1 MASLHEQG
9 GHSRDSANRC
19 SVASDMT
26 GQAMPVERPEN
37 AGYIPV
43 RGRIEVHNPVA
54 QITEMLSGH
63 AVADPYS
70 HFACLREAAPL
81 YRDERLGAWLVLR
94 YDDVRAAFRDSR
106 LSADRVSP
114 YFERRRA
121 HGAVERERATFDV
134 LTRWIVFTDPP
145 RHTRLRKLVD
155 YAFRPRAVERMRGWI
170 ASLVDDL
177 VDELGTEREFDFI
190 ERFASPLP
198 VRVICDLF
206 GVPHERRSELTRWSE
221 DILTLVFG
229 GMHSVDRHERAERSL
244 RGFSEFLRGVIAERR
259 VRPGEDLISDLVAA
273 EERGDVL
280 EEEEIVAT
288 CVLLL
293 FAGHETTRNL
303 LASGLKAILEH
314 GSARAALASD
324 PSRMPDAVEEI
335 LRFDGPTK
343 AMWRQVVEPVK
354 YGGQRIEPGERVLLV
369 QASANRDPRRFED
382 AETFDIAR
390 TSNRHV
396 GFGYSIH
403 YCLGAAIARLEGAL
417 GLGAFLERFP
427 HASLAADTFEWDPLI
442 LSRSLKRLPVRLG

>member
-1 MASLHEQG
+1 MARVTDLLA
-9 GHSRDSANRC
+9 D
-19 SVASDMT
+19 
-26 GQAMPVERPEN
+26 
-37 AGYIPV
+37 
-43 RGRIEVHNPVA
+43 
-54 QITEMLSGH
+54 H

-70 HFACLREAAPL
+70 HFARLREAAPL
-81 YRDERLGAWLVLR
+81 HRDERLGAWLVLR
-94 YDDVRAAFRDSR
+94 YDDVREAFRDQR

-114 YFERRRA
+114 YFEHRRA
-121 HGAVERERATFDV
+121 RGDAIHERTTFEV

-145 RHTRLRKLVD
+145 RHTRLRKLVE

-170 ASLVDDL
+170 ASLVEEL
-177 VDELGTEREFDFI
+177 VEELGTERELDFI

-221 DILTLVFG
+221 DILSLVFG
-229 GMHSVDRHERAERSL
+229 AMHSADRHERAECSL
-244 RGFSEFLRGVIAERR
+244 REFSGFLREVIAERR
-259 VRPGEDLISDLVAA
+259 SRPGDDLVSDLVAA

-303 LASGLKAILEH
+303 LANGLKAILEH
-314 GSARAALASD
+314 DPARQALVAD
-324 PSRMPDAVEEI
+324 PSGMPDAVEEI
-335 LRFDGPTK
+335 LRFDGPIK
-343 AMWRQVVEPVK
+343 AMWRQVVEPVE
-354 YGGQRIEPGERVLLV
+354 YGGQRIEPGERLLLV

-382 AETFDIAR
+382 PETFDVAR
-390 TSNRHV
+390 SSNRHV

-403 YCLGAAIARLEGAL
+403 YCLGAAIARLEGTL

-427 HASLAADTFEWDPLI
+427 HVSLAADTFEWDPVI
-442 LSRSLKRLPVRLG
+442 LSRSLRRLPIRIDR

>member
-1 MASLHEQG
+1 MG
-9 GHSRDSANRC
+9 
-19 SVASDMT
+19 
-26 GQAMPVERPEN
+26 
-37 AGYIPV
+37 
-43 RGRIEVHNPVA
+43 
-54 QITEMLSGH
+54 QITELLSDH

-114 YFERRRA
+114 YFQRRRA
-121 HGAVERERATFDV
+121 HGAVECERATFDV

-170 ASLVDDL
+170 ASLVDEL
-177 VDELGTEREFDFI
+177 VEELGDEREFDFM
-190 ERFASPLP
+190 ERFANPLP
-198 VRVICDLF
+198 VRVIGDLF
-206 GVPHERRSELTRWSE
+206 GVPHENRSDLTRWSE

-229 GMHSVDRHERAERSL
+229 AMHSADRHERAERSL
-244 RGFSEFLRGVIAERR
+244 REFSGFLRGVIAERR
-259 VRPGEDLISDLVAA
+259 IRPGEDLVSDLVAA

-303 LASGLKAILEH
+303 LANGLKAILEH
-314 GSARAALASD
+314 DAAGTALASD
-324 PSRMPDAVEEI
+324 PSGMPGAVEEV

-343 AMWRQVVEPVK
+343 AMWRQVVEPVE

-369 QASANRDPRRFED
+369 QASANRDPRRFE
-382 AETFDIAR
+382 APETFDVAR
-390 TSNRHV
+390 GANRHV

-403 YCLGAAIARLEGAL
+403 YCLGAAIARLEGSI
-417 GLGAFLERFP
+417 GLGAFLKRFP
-427 HASLAADTFEWDPLI
+427 RASLATDNFEWHPLI
-442 LSRSLKRLPVRLG
+442 LSRSLKQLPIRVG

>member
-1 MASLHEQG
+1 LG
-9 GHSRDSANRC
+9 
-19 SVASDMT
+19 
-26 GQAMPVERPEN
+26 
-37 AGYIPV
+37 
-43 RGRIEVHNPVA
+43 
-54 QITEMLSGH
+54 QITDLLSDH

-121 HGAVERERATFDV
+121 NGHPEREGATFEV

-170 ASLVDDL
+170 ASLVDEL
-177 VDELGTEREFDFI
+177 VEELGDEREFDFM
-190 ERFASPLP
+190 ERFANPLP
-198 VRVICDLF
+198 VRVIGDLF
-206 GVPHERRSELTRWSE
+206 GVPHENRSDLTRWSE

-229 GMHSVDRHERAERSL
+229 AMHSADRHERAERSL
-244 RGFSEFLRGVIAERR
+244 REFSGFLRGVIAERR
-259 VRPGEDLISDLVAA
+259 THPGEDLVSDLVAA

-303 LASGLKAILEH
+303 LANGLKAILEH
-314 GSARAALASD
+314 DAARTALASD
-324 PSRMPDAVEEI
+324 PPGMPGAVEEV

-343 AMWRQVVEPVK
+343 AMWRQVVEPVE

-369 QASANRDPRRFED
+369 QASANRDPRRFE
-382 AETFDIAR
+382 APETFDVAR
-390 TSNRHV
+390 GANRHV

-403 YCLGAAIARLEGAL
+403 YCLGAAIARLEGSL
-417 GLGAFLERFP
+417 GLGAFLKRFP
-427 HASLAADTFEWDPLI
+427 RASLATDNFEWHPLI
-442 LSRSLKRLPVRLG
+442 LSRSLKQLPIRVG

>member
-1 MASLHEQG
+1 M
-9 GHSRDSANRC
+9 
-19 SVASDMT
+19 
-26 GQAMPVERPEN
+26 GQV
-37 AGYIPV
+37 
-43 RGRIEVHNPVA
+43 
-54 QITEMLSGH
+54 TELLAEH

-70 HFACLREAAPL
+70 HFADLREAAPL
-81 YRDERLGAWLVLR
+81 HRDERLGAWLVLR

-114 YFERRRA
+114 YFERRRMQGVA
-121 HGAVERERATFDV
+121 ESERATCEV

-170 ASLVDDL
+170 ASLA
-177 VDELGTEREFDFI
+177 DELVQELGDEDEFDFM
-190 ERFASPLP
+190 ERFANPLP
-198 VRVICDLF
+198 VRVIGDLF
-206 GVPHERRSELTRWSE
+206 GVPHENRSDLTRWSE

-229 GMHSVDRHERAERSL
+229 AMHSADRHQRAERSL
-244 RGFSEFLRGVIAERR
+244 REFSEFLRGVIAERR

-303 LASGLKAILEH
+303 LANGLKAILEH
-314 GSARAALASD
+314 GGARETLLAD
-324 PSRMPDAVEEI
+324 PSAMPGAVEEI

-343 AMWRQVVEPVK
+343 AMWRQVVEPVE
-354 YGGQRIEPGERVLLV
+354 YGGQWMESGERVLLV
-369 QASANRDPRRFED
+369 QASANRDPRRFE
-382 AETFDIAR
+382 APETFDISRRA
-390 TSNRHV
+390 NRHV

-417 GLGAFLERFP
+417 GLGAFLDRFP
-427 HASLAADTFEWDPLI
+427 GVSLATDRFEWDSLI
-442 LSRSLKRLPVRLG
+442 LSRSLKRLPIRLESSSGRDLHGRAGFAKRIR

>member
-1 MASLHEQG
+1 MG
-9 GHSRDSANRC
+9 K
-19 SVASDMT
+19 V
-26 GQAMPVERPEN
+26 
-37 AGYIPV
+37 
-43 RGRIEVHNPVA
+43 
-54 QITEMLSGH
+54 TELLAEH

-70 HFACLREAAPL
+70 YLAGLREAAPL

-94 YDDVRAAFRDSR
+94 YDDVRAAFRDPR

-121 HGAVERERATFDV
+121 DGTAQREWATFEV

-170 ASLVDDL
+170 ASLVDEL
-177 VDELGTEREFDFI
+177 VGELGTEREFDFI

-206 GVPHERRSELTRWSE
+206 GVPHESRSELTRWSE

-229 GMHSVDRHERAERSL
+229 AMHSADRHERAERSL
-244 RGFSEFLRGVIAERR
+244 REFSGFLRDVIAERR
-259 VRPGEDLISDLVAA
+259 VRPGEDLVSDLVEA

-303 LASGLKAILEH
+303 LANGLKAVLEH
-314 GSARAALASD
+314 DAARAALVAD
-324 PSRMPDAVEEI
+324 PSRTPDAVEEI

-343 AMWRQVVEPVK
+343 AMWRQVAEPVE
-354 YGGQRIEPGERVLLV
+354 YGGQRIEPGERLLLV

-382 AETFDIAR
+382 PETFDIAR
-390 TSNRHV
+390 RSNRHV

-403 YCLGAAIARLEGAL
+403 YCLGAAIARLEGVL
-417 GLGAFLERFP
+417 GLGAFLKRFP
-427 HASLAADTFEWDPLI
+427 RASLATDSFEWDPLI
-442 LSRSLKRLPVRLG
+442 LSRSLKRLPIRLG

>member
-1 MASLHEQG
+1 M
-9 GHSRDSANRC
+9 
-19 SVASDMT
+19 
-26 GQAMPVERPEN
+26 GQV
-37 AGYIPV
+37 
-43 RGRIEVHNPVA
+43 
-54 QITEMLSGH
+54 TELLADH
-63 AVADPYS
+63 AVADPYA

-81 YRDERLGAWLVLR
+81 HRDERLGAWLVLR

-114 YFERRRA
+114 YFERCRM
-121 HGAVERERATFDV
+121 HGVAESERATFEV

-170 ASLVDDL
+170 ASLVDEL
-177 VDELGTEREFDFI
+177 VEELGEEGELDFM

-206 GVPHERRSELTRWSE
+206 GVPHESRSDLTRWSE

-229 GMHSVDRHERAERSL
+229 AMHSADRHQRAERSL
-244 RGFSEFLRGVIAERR
+244 REFSEFLRGVIAERR
-259 VRPGEDLISDLVAA
+259 TRPGEDLISDLVAA

-303 LASGLKAILEH
+303 LANGLKAILEH
-314 GSARAALASD
+314 GEAREALVSDASA
-324 PSRMPDAVEEI
+324 MPDAVEEI

-343 AMWRQVVEPVK
+343 AMWRQVVEPVA

-369 QASANRDPRRFED
+369 QASANRDPRRFD
-382 AETFDIAR
+382 DPETFDIAR
-390 TSNRHV
+390 DSNRHV

-403 YCLGAAIARLEGAL
+403 YCLGAAIARMEGTL

-427 HASLAADTFEWDPLI
+427 RASLATDTFEWAPLI
-442 LSRSLKRLPVRLG
+442 LSRSLKRLPIRLG

>member
-1 MASLHEQG
+1 MG
-9 GHSRDSANRC
+9 K
-19 SVASDMT
+19 V
-26 GQAMPVERPEN
+26 
-37 AGYIPV
+37 
-43 RGRIEVHNPVA
+43 
-54 QITEMLSGH
+54 TELLAEH

-70 HFACLREAAPL
+70 YLAGLREAAPL
-81 YRDERLGAWLVLR
+81 YRDERLGAWFVLR
-94 YDDVRAAFRDSR
+94 YDDVRAAFRDPR

-121 HGAVERERATFDV
+121 DGTAQREWATFEV

-145 RHTRLRKLVD
+145 RHTRLRKLVE

-170 ASLVDDL
+170 ASLVEEL
-177 VDELGTEREFDFI
+177 ADELGTEREFDYI
-190 ERFASPLP
+190 QRFASPLP

-206 GVPHERRSELTRWSE
+206 GVPHENRSDLTRWSK

-229 GMHSVDRHERAERSL
+229 AMHSADRHERAERSL
-244 RGFSEFLRGVIAERR
+244 REFSEFLRGVIAERR

-303 LASGLKAILEH
+303 LANGLKALLEH
-314 GSARAALASD
+314 GAASKALASD
-324 PSRMPDAVEEI
+324 PSGMPGAIEEI

-343 AMWRQVVEPVK
+343 AMWRQVVEPVE
-354 YGGQRIEPGERVLLV
+354 YGGQRIEPGERLLIV
-369 QASANRDPRRFED
+369 QASANRDPRRFE
-382 AETFDIAR
+382 APETFDVTR
-390 TSNRHV
+390 QSNRHV

-417 GLGAFLERFP
+417 GLGAFLDRFP
-427 HASLAADTFEWDPLI
+427 RASLATDRFEWDPLV
-442 LSRSLKRLPVRLG
+442 LSRSLKSLPVRLVGGQDRH

>member
-1 MASLHEQG
+1 MAQ
-9 GHSRDSANRC
+9 
-19 SVASDMT
+19 V
-26 GQAMPVERPEN
+26 
-37 AGYIPV
+37 
-43 RGRIEVHNPVA
+43 
-54 QITEMLSGH
+54 TELLAPH

-70 HFACLREAAPL
+70 YFASLREAAPL

-94 YDDVRAAFRDSR
+94 YDDVRAAFRNPR

-121 HGAVERERATFDV
+121 DDAAQREWATFEV

-170 ASLVDDL
+170 ASLVEELVEDL
-177 VDELGTEREFDFI
+177 GAEREIDFI

-206 GVPHERRSELTRWSE
+206 GVPHENRSDLTRWSE
-221 DILTLVFG
+221 DILALVFG
-229 GMHSVDRHERAERSL
+229 AMHSADRHERAERSL
-244 RGFSEFLRGVIAERR
+244 RELSELLRAVIAARR
-259 VRPGEDLISDLVAA
+259 KRPGEDLISDLVAA

-303 LASGLKAILEH
+303 LANGLKAILEH
-314 GSARAALASD
+314 GSARAALVSD
-324 PSRMPDAVEEI
+324 PSRMTDAIEEI

-343 AMWRQVVEPVK
+343 AMWRQVVEPVE
-354 YGGQRIEPGERVLLV
+354 YGGQRIEPGERLLLV
-369 QASANRDPRRFED
+369 QASANRDPRRFE
-382 AETFDIAR
+382 EPECFDVAR
-390 TSNRHV
+390 RSNRHI

-417 GLGAFLERFP
+417 GLGAFLDRFP
-427 HASLAADTFEWDPLI
+427 RASLATDTFEWDPLI

>member
-1 MASLHEQG
+1 MARVTELL
-9 GHSRDSANRC
+9 
-19 SVASDMT
+19 SD
-26 GQAMPVERPEN
+26 R
-37 AGYIPV
+37 
-43 RGRIEVHNPVA
+43 
-54 QITEMLSGH
+54 

-70 HFACLREAAPL
+70 HFASLREAAPM

-121 HGAVERERATFDV
+121 HGDTERERTTFEV

-145 RHTRLRKLVD
+145 RHTRLRKLVE

-170 ASLVDDL
+170 ASLA
-177 VDELGTEREFDFI
+177 DELVEELGDEPEFDFM
-190 ERFASPLP
+190 ERFANPLP
-198 VRVICDLF
+198 VRVIGDLF
-206 GVPHERRSELTRWSE
+206 GVPHDSRRDLTRWSE

-229 GMHSVDRHERAERSL
+229 AMHSADRHERAERSL
-244 RGFSEFLRGVIAERR
+244 REFSEFLRDVIADRR
-259 VRPGEDLISDLVAA
+259 IRPGEDLISDLVAA
-273 EERGDVL
+273 EERGYVL

-303 LASGLKAILEH
+303 LANGLKAILEH
-314 GSARAALASD
+314 PDARAALLSA
-324 PSRMPDAVEEI
+324 PSGMPAAVEEV

-343 AMWRQVVEPVK
+343 AMWRQVAGPVE

-382 AETFDIAR
+382 PETFDIAR
-390 TSNRHV
+390 RSNRHV

-427 HASLAADTFEWDPLI
+427 RASLAADTFEWVPLV

>member
-1 MASLHEQG
+1 MAQ
-9 GHSRDSANRC
+9 
-19 SVASDMT
+19 V
-26 GQAMPVERPEN
+26 
-37 AGYIPV
+37 
-43 RGRIEVHNPVA
+43 
-54 QITEMLSGH
+54 TELLADH

-70 HFACLREAAPL
+70 YLAGLREVAPL

-114 YFERRRA
+114 YFERRRMQD
-121 HGAVERERATFDV
+121 VTQRERATFEV

-145 RHTRLRKLVD
+145 RHTRLRKLVE

-170 ASLVDDL
+170 DALVEEL
-177 VDELGTEREFDFI
+177 VEELGTGREIDFI

-206 GVPHERRSELTRWSE
+206 GVPPENRSDLTRWSE

-229 GMHSVDRHERAERSL
+229 AMHSADRHERAERSL
-244 RGFSEFLRGVIAERR
+244 REFSEFLRGVIAERR
-259 VRPGEDLISDLVAA
+259 MRPGGDLISDLVAA

-280 EEEEIVAT
+280 DEEEIVAT

-303 LASGLKAILEH
+303 LANGLKAILEH
-314 GSARAALASD
+314 GAAAALAAD
-324 PSRMPDAVEEI
+324 PSRMPDAIEEI

-343 AMWRQVVEPVK
+343 AMWRQVAEPVE
-354 YGGQRIEPGERVLLV
+354 YGGRRIGPGERLLLV
-369 QASANRDPRRFED
+369 QASANRDSRRFE
-382 AETFDIAR
+382 APEKFDVAR
-390 TSNRHV
+390 RSNRHV

-427 HASLAADTFEWDPLI
+427 RASLATDVFEWDPLI
-442 LSRSLKRLPVRLG
+442 LSRSLKRLPVRLA

>member
-1 MASLHEQG
+1 MG
-9 GHSRDSANRC
+9 
-19 SVASDMT
+19 
-26 GQAMPVERPEN
+26 
-37 AGYIPV
+37 
-43 RGRIEVHNPVA
+43 
-54 QITEMLSGH
+54 QITELLSDH

-121 HGAVERERATFDV
+121 NGHPEREGATFEV

-170 ASLVDDL
+170 ASLVDEL
-177 VDELGTEREFDFI
+177 VEELGDEREFDFM
-190 ERFASPLP
+190 ERFANPLP
-198 VRVICDLF
+198 VRVIGDLF
-206 GVPHERRSELTRWSE
+206 GVPHENRSDLTRWSE

-229 GMHSVDRHERAERSL
+229 AMHSADRHERAERSL
-244 RGFSEFLRGVIAERR
+244 REFSGFLRGVIAERR
-259 VRPGEDLISDLVAA
+259 THPGEDLVSDLVAA

-303 LASGLKAILEH
+303 LANGLKAILEH
-314 GSARAALASD
+314 DAARTALASD
-324 PSRMPDAVEEI
+324 PSGMPGAVEEV

-343 AMWRQVVEPVK
+343 AMWRQVVEPVE

-369 QASANRDPRRFED
+369 QASANRDPRRFE
-382 AETFDIAR
+382 APETFDVAR
-390 TSNRHV
+390 GANRHV

-403 YCLGAAIARLEGAL
+403 YCLGAAIARLEGSL
-417 GLGAFLERFP
+417 GLGAFLKRFP
-427 HASLAADTFEWDPLI
+427 RASLATDNFEWHPLI
-442 LSRSLKRLPVRLG
+442 LSRSLKQLPIRVG

>member
-1 MASLHEQG
+1 MAQ
-9 GHSRDSANRC
+9 
-19 SVASDMT
+19 V
-26 GQAMPVERPEN
+26 
-37 AGYIPV
+37 
-43 RGRIEVHNPVA
+43 
-54 QITEMLSGH
+54 TELLADH

-70 HFACLREAAPL
+70 HLAGLREAAPL
-81 YRDERLGAWLVLR
+81 YRDERLGAWLLLR

-121 HGAVERERATFDV
+121 HGAMQRERATFEV

-145 RHTRLRKLVD
+145 RHTRLRKLVE

-170 ASLVDDL
+170 ASLVEEL
-177 VDELGTEREFDFI
+177 VEELGTDHEFDFI

-198 VRVICDLF
+198 VRVIGDLF
-206 GVPHERRSELTRWSE
+206 GVPPENRSDLTRWSE

-229 GMHSVDRHERAERSL
+229 AMHSADRHERAERSL
-244 RGFSEFLRGVIAERR
+244 REFSEFLHGVIAERR
-259 VRPGEDLISDLVAA
+259 VCPGEDLISDLVAA

-280 EEEEIVAT
+280 DEEEIVAT

-303 LASGLKAILEH
+303 LANGLKVILEH
-314 GSARAALASD
+314 GSAAALASD

-343 AMWRQVVEPVK
+343 AMWRQVAEPVE
-354 YGGQRIEPGERVLLV
+354 YGGQRIGPGERLLLV
-369 QASANRDPRRFED
+369 QASANRDPRRFE
-382 AETFDIAR
+382 APERFDVAR
-390 TSNRHV
+390 RSNRHV
-396 GFGYSIH
+396 GFGYSMH

-427 HASLAADTFEWDPLI
+427 RASLATDTFEWDPLI

>member
-1 MASLHEQG
+1 MAQ
-9 GHSRDSANRC
+9 
-19 SVASDMT
+19 V
-26 GQAMPVERPEN
+26 
-37 AGYIPV
+37 
-43 RGRIEVHNPVA
+43 
-54 QITEMLSGH
+54 TELLADH

-70 HFACLREAAPL
+70 YFAGLREAAPIF
-81 YRDERLGAWLVLR
+81 RDERLGAWLVLR
-94 YDDVRAAFRDSR
+94 YDDVRAAFRDPR

-121 HGAVERERATFDV
+121 HGDAERERATFEV

-155 YAFRPRAVERMRGWI
+155 YAFRPRAVERMRGWV
-170 ASLVDDL
+170 ASLVDEL

-190 ERFASPLP
+190 ERYASPLP

-229 GMHSVDRHERAERSL
+229 AMHSADRHERAERSL
-244 RGFSEFLRGVIAERR
+244 REFSEFLREVIAERR
-259 VRPGEDLISDLVAA
+259 IRPGEDLITDLVAA

-303 LASGLKAILEH
+303 LANGLKAILEH
-314 GSARAALASD
+314 GTARAALASD
-324 PSRMPDAVEEI
+324 PSGMPDAVEEI

-343 AMWRQVVEPVK
+343 AMWRQVVEPAE
-354 YGGQRIEPGERVLLV
+354 YGGQRIEPGERLLLV
-369 QASANRDPRRFED
+369 QASANRDPRRFD
-382 AETFDIAR
+382 APERFNVAR
-390 TSNRHV
+390 RSNRHV

-417 GLGAFLERFP
+417 GLGEFLARFP
-427 HASLAADTFEWDPLI
+427 RASLATDTFEWDPLV
-442 LSRSLKRLPVRLG
+442 LSRSLKTLPVRLG

>member
-1 MASLHEQG
+1 MG
-9 GHSRDSANRC
+9 
-19 SVASDMT
+19 
-26 GQAMPVERPEN
+26 
-37 AGYIPV
+37 
-43 RGRIEVHNPVA
+43 
-54 QITEMLSGH
+54 QITELLSDH

-114 YFERRRA
+114 YFQRRRA
-121 HGAVERERATFDV
+121 HGAVEGERATFDV

-170 ASLVDDL
+170 ASLVDEL
-177 VDELGTEREFDFI
+177 VEELGDEREFDFM
-190 ERFASPLP
+190 ERFANPLP
-198 VRVICDLF
+198 VRVIGDLF
-206 GVPHERRSELTRWSE
+206 GVPHENRSDLTRWSE

-229 GMHSVDRHERAERSL
+229 AMHSADRHERAERSL
-244 RGFSEFLRGVIAERR
+244 REFSGFLRGVIAERR
-259 VRPGEDLISDLVAA
+259 THPGEDLVSDLVAA

-303 LASGLKAILEH
+303 LANGLKAILEH
-314 GSARAALASD
+314 DAARTALASD
-324 PSRMPDAVEEI
+324 PSGMPGAVEEV

-343 AMWRQVVEPVK
+343 AMWRQVVEPVE

-369 QASANRDPRRFED
+369 QASANRDPRRFE
-382 AETFDIAR
+382 ASETFDVAR
-390 TSNRHV
+390 GANRHV

-403 YCLGAAIARLEGAL
+403 YCLGAAIARLEGSI
-417 GLGAFLERFP
+417 GLGAFLKRFP
-427 HASLAADTFEWDPLI
+427 RASLATDNFEWHPLI
-442 LSRSLKRLPVRLG
+442 LSRSLKQLPIRVG

>member
-1 MASLHEQG
+1 M
-9 GHSRDSANRC
+9 
-19 SVASDMT
+19 
-26 GQAMPVERPEN
+26 GQV
-37 AGYIPV
+37 
-43 RGRIEVHNPVA
+43 
-54 QITEMLSGH
+54 TELLADH
-63 AVADPYS
+63 AVADPYA

-81 YRDERLGAWLVLR
+81 HRDERLGAWLVLR

-114 YFERRRA
+114 YFERRRM
-121 HGAVERERATFDV
+121 HGVAESERATFEV

-170 ASLVDDL
+170 ASLVDEL
-177 VDELGTEREFDFI
+177 VEELGDERELDFM

-206 GVPHERRSELTRWSE
+206 GVPHENRSDLTRWSE

-229 GMHSVDRHERAERSL
+229 AMHSADRHERAERSL
-244 RGFSEFLRGVIAERR
+244 REFSDFLRGVIAERR
-259 VRPGEDLISDLVAA
+259 VRPGEDLISDLVRA

-303 LASGLKAILEH
+303 LANGLKAILER
-314 GSARAALASD
+314 GPAREALVSD
-324 PSRMPDAVEEI
+324 PARMPDAVEEI

-343 AMWRQVVEPVK
+343 AMWRQVVAPVE

-369 QASANRDPRRFED
+369 QASANRDPRRFD
-382 AETFDIAR
+382 HPETFDIAR

-403 YCLGAAIARLEGAL
+403 YCLGAAIARLEGTL

-427 HASLAADTFEWDPLI
+427 DVSLATDAFEWEPLV
-442 LSRSLKRLPVRLG
+442 LSRSLKRLPIRLESSCGRDLHGRAVLARRIR

>member
-1 MASLHEQG
+1 M
-9 GHSRDSANRC
+9 
-19 SVASDMT
+19 
-26 GQAMPVERPEN
+26 GQVTALLAE
-37 AGYIPV
+37 
-43 RGRIEVHNPVA
+43 
-54 QITEMLSGH
+54 H

-70 HFACLREAAPL
+70 HFAGLREAAPL
-81 YRDERLGAWLVLR
+81 HRDERLGAWLVLR

-114 YFERRRA
+114 YFERRRRDGVA
-121 HGAVERERATFDV
+121 ESERATFEV

-170 ASLVDDL
+170 ASLVDEL
-177 VDELGTEREFDFI
+177 VDEVGDEREFDFM

-206 GVPHERRSELTRWSE
+206 GVPRESRSDLTRWSE

-229 GMHSVDRHERAERSL
+229 AMHSADRHERAERSL
-244 RGFSEFLRGVIAERR
+244 HEFSEFLRAVIAERR

-303 LASGLKAILEH
+303 LANGLKAILEH
-314 GSARAALASD
+314 GGARDALVSD
-324 PSRMPDAVEEI
+324 PSAMPDAVEEI
-335 LRFDGPTK
+335 LRFDGPIK
-343 AMWRQVVEPVK
+343 AMWRQAVEPVE

-369 QASANRDPRRFED
+369 QASANRDPRRFE
-382 AETFDIAR
+382 APETFDIAR
-390 TSNRHV
+390 PSNRHV

-417 GLGAFLERFP
+417 GLGAILKRFP
-427 HASLAADTFEWDPLI
+427 RASLATDTFEWDALI
-442 LSRSLKRLPVRLG
+442 LSRSLKRLPIRLG

>member
-1 MASLHEQG
+1 
-9 GHSRDSANRC
+9 
-19 SVASDMT
+19 MT
-26 GQAMPVERPEN
+26 QV
-37 AGYIPV
+37 
-43 RGRIEVHNPVA
+43 
-54 QITEMLSGH
+54 TEMLADH

-70 HFACLREAAPL
+70 YFADLREAASVH
-81 YRDERLGAWLVLR
+81 RDERLGAWLVLR

-106 LSADRVSP
+106 LSSDRISP

-121 HGAVERERATFDV
+121 RGDTGREHTTFEV

-170 ASLVDDL
+170 ASLVDEL
-177 VDELGTEREFDFI
+177 VEELGDERELDFM

-206 GVPHERRSELTRWSE
+206 GVPHENRSDLTRWSE

-229 GMHSVDRHERAERSL
+229 AMHSVDRHERAERSL
-244 RGFSEFLRGVIAERR
+244 REFSDFLRGVIAERR
-259 VRPGEDLISDLVAA
+259 VRPGEDLISDLVRA

-303 LASGLKAILEH
+303 LANGLKAILER
-314 GSARAALASD
+314 GPAREALVSD
-324 PSRMPDAVEEI
+324 PARMPDAVEEI

-343 AMWRQVVEPVK
+343 AMWRQVVAPVE

-369 QASANRDPRRFED
+369 QASANRDPRRFD
-382 AETFDIAR
+382 HPETFDIAR

-427 HASLAADTFEWDPLI
+427 DVSLATDAFEWEPLV
-442 LSRSLKRLPVRLG
+442 LSRSLKRLPLRLESSNRRDLHGRAGLARRIR

>member
-1 MASLHEQG
+1 MAQL
-9 GHSRDSANRC
+9 
-19 SVASDMT
+19 
-26 GQAMPVERPEN
+26 
-37 AGYIPV
+37 
-43 RGRIEVHNPVA
+43 
-54 QITEMLSGH
+54 TELLADH

-70 HFACLREAAPL
+70 YFAGLREAGPL

-94 YDDVRAAFRDSR
+94 YDDVRAAFRDPR

-121 HGAVERERATFDV
+121 HGVAERERATCEV

-145 RHTRLRKLVD
+145 RHTRLRKLVE
-155 YAFRPRAVERMRGWI
+155 YAFRPRAVERMRAWI
-170 ASLVDDL
+170 ASLVEEL

-206 GVPHERRSELTRWSE
+206 GVPHQNRGELTRWSD

-229 GMHSVDRHERAERSL
+229 AMQSADRHERAERSL
-244 RGFSEFLRGVIAERR
+244 REFSEFLRGVIAERR
-259 VRPGEDLISDLVAA
+259 VRPGADLVSDLVAA

-280 EEEEIVAT
+280 EEEEIIAT

-303 LASGLKAILEH
+303 LANGLKAILEN
-314 GSARAALASD
+314 GAAKAALTTD
-324 PSRMPDAVEEI
+324 PSRMPEAVEEI

-343 AMWRQVVEPVK
+343 AMWRQVVGPVE
-354 YGGQRIEPGERVLLV
+354 YGGQRIGPGERLLLV
-369 QASANRDPRRFED
+369 QASANRDPRRFE
-382 AETFDIAR
+382 APERFDIAR
-390 TSNRHV
+390 GSNRHV

-403 YCLGAAIARLEGAL
+403 YCLGAAIARLEGAS
-417 GLGAFLERFP
+417 GLGAFLKRFP
-427 HASLAADTFEWDPLI
+427 RASLATDTFEWDPLV
-442 LSRSLKRLPVRLG
+442 LSRALKRLPIRLG

>member
-1 MASLHEQG
+1 MG
-9 GHSRDSANRC
+9 
-19 SVASDMT
+19 
-26 GQAMPVERPEN
+26 
-37 AGYIPV
+37 
-43 RGRIEVHNPVA
+43 
-54 QITEMLSGH
+54 QITELLADH

-70 HFACLREAAPL
+70 YLGGLRETAPL
-81 YRDERLGAWLVLR
+81 SRDERLGGWLVLR

-106 LSADRVSP
+106 LSADRISP
-114 YFERRRA
+114 YFERLRTR
-121 HGAVERERATFDV
+121 GAPERERTTFEV

-170 ASLVDDL
+170 ASLVEEL
-177 VDELGTEREFDFI
+177 VEEMGDEREFDFV

-206 GVPHERRSELTRWSE
+206 GVPPENRNDLTRWSE

-229 GMHSVDRHERAERSL
+229 AMHSTDRHERAEGSL
-244 RGFSEFLRGVIAERR
+244 REFSEFLRGVIADRR
-259 VRPGEDLISDLVAA
+259 VRPGEDLVSDLVAA

-280 EEEEIVAT
+280 DEEEIVAT

-303 LASGLKAILEH
+303 LANGLKAILEH
-314 GSARAALASD
+314 GEARTALACD

-343 AMWRQVVEPVK
+343 AMWRQVVEPVE
-354 YGGQRIEPGERVLLV
+354 YGGRRIEPGERVLLV

-382 AETFDIAR
+382 PERFDIDR
-390 TSNRHV
+390 RPNRHV

-427 HASLAADTFEWDPLI
+427 CASLATDTFEWDPLI
-442 LSRSLKRLPVRLG
+442 LSRSLERLPVRLGRLPLARSCGRIRTC

>member
-1 MASLHEQG
+1 M
-9 GHSRDSANRC
+9 
-19 SVASDMT
+19 
-26 GQAMPVERPEN
+26 GQV
-37 AGYIPV
+37 
-43 RGRIEVHNPVA
+43 
-54 QITEMLSGH
+54 TELLADH
-63 AVADPYS
+63 AVADPYA

-81 YRDERLGAWLVLR
+81 HRDERLGAWLVLR

-114 YFERRRA
+114 YFERRRM
-121 HGAVERERATFDV
+121 HGVAESERTTFEV

-170 ASLVDDL
+170 ASLVDEL
-177 VDELGTEREFDFI
+177 VEELGHERELDFM
-190 ERFASPLP
+190 EHFASPLP

-206 GVPHERRSELTRWSE
+206 GVPHENRSDLTRWSE

-229 GMHSVDRHERAERSL
+229 AMHSMDRHERAERSL
-244 RGFSEFLRGVIAERR
+244 REFSDFLRGVIAERR
-259 VRPGEDLISDLVAA
+259 VRPGEDLISDLVRA

-303 LASGLKAILEH
+303 LANGLKAILER
-314 GSARAALASD
+314 GPAREALVSD
-324 PSRMPDAVEEI
+324 PARMPDAVEEI

-343 AMWRQVVEPVK
+343 AMWRQVVAPVE

-369 QASANRDPRRFED
+369 QASANRDPRRFD
-382 AETFDIAR
+382 RPETFDIAR

-427 HASLAADTFEWDPLI
+427 DVSLATDAFEWEPLV
-442 LSRSLKRLPVRLG
+442 LSRSLKRLPLRLESSNRRDLHGRAGLARRIR

>member
-1 MASLHEQG
+1 MARVTELL
-9 GHSRDSANRC
+9 
-19 SVASDMT
+19 SD
-26 GQAMPVERPEN
+26 R
-37 AGYIPV
+37 
-43 RGRIEVHNPVA
+43 
-54 QITEMLSGH
+54 

-70 HFACLREAAPL
+70 HFASLREAAPM
-81 YRDERLGAWLVLR
+81 YRDEQLGAWLVLR

-121 HGAVERERATFDV
+121 HGDTERERTTFEV

-145 RHTRLRKLVD
+145 RHTRLRKLVE

-170 ASLVDDL
+170 ASLA
-177 VDELGTEREFDFI
+177 DELVEELGDEHEFDFM
-190 ERFASPLP
+190 ERFANPLP
-198 VRVICDLF
+198 VRVIGDLF
-206 GVPHERRSELTRWSE
+206 GVPHESRQDLTRWSE

-229 GMHSVDRHERAERSL
+229 AMHSADRHERAERSL
-244 RGFSEFLRGVIAERR
+244 REFSEFLRDVIADRR

-303 LASGLKAILEH
+303 LANGLKSILEH
-314 GSARAALASD
+314 PDARAALLSD
-324 PSRMPDAVEEI
+324 PSGMPAAVEEV

-343 AMWRQVVEPVK
+343 AMWRQVVGPVE

-382 AETFDIAR
+382 PETFDIAR
-390 TSNRHV
+390 RSNRHV

-427 HASLAADTFEWDPLI
+427 RASLAADTFEWVPLV

>member
-1 MASLHEQG
+1 MRQ
-9 GHSRDSANRC
+9 
-19 SVASDMT
+19 V
-26 GQAMPVERPEN
+26 
-37 AGYIPV
+37 
-43 RGRIEVHNPVA
+43 
-54 QITEMLSGH
+54 TELLAAR

-70 HFACLREAAPL
+70 YFAGLRETAPL
-81 YRDERLGAWLVLR
+81 HRDECLGAWLVLR

-106 LSADRVSP
+106 LSSDRVSP

-121 HGAVERERATFDV
+121 RGDTGREATTHEV

-145 RHTRLRKLVD
+145 RHTRLRKLVE

-170 ASLVDDL
+170 ASLVDEL
-177 VDELGTEREFDFI
+177 VEGLGPESELDFI

-206 GVPHERRSELTRWSE
+206 GVPHENQGELARWSE

-229 GMHSVDRHERAERSL
+229 AMHSADRHERAERGL
-244 RGFSEFLRGVIAERR
+244 REFSEFLRDVIAERR
-259 VRPGEDLISDLVAA
+259 ARPGEDLVSDLVAA

-314 GSARAALASD
+314 DAARAALAAD
-324 PSRMPDAVEEI
+324 PAGMTGAVEEI
-335 LRFDGPTK
+335 LRFDGPIK
-343 AMWRQVVEPVK
+343 AMWRQAAESVT
-354 YGGQRIEPGERVLLV
+354 YGGRRIEPGERVLLV

-382 AETFDIAR
+382 PDTFDIAR
-390 TSNRHV
+390 VSNRHV

-417 GLGAFLERFP
+417 GLGAFLDRFP
-427 HASLAADTFEWDPLI
+427 NASLVTDTFEWDPLV
-442 LSRSLKRLPVRLG
+442 LSRSLKRLPIRLG

>member
-1 MASLHEQG
+1 MAQVTKLLA
-9 GHSRDSANRC
+9 D
-19 SVASDMT
+19 
-26 GQAMPVERPEN
+26 
-37 AGYIPV
+37 
-43 RGRIEVHNPVA
+43 
-54 QITEMLSGH
+54 H

-70 HFACLREAAPL
+70 HLAGLREAAPL

-121 HGAVERERATFDV
+121 HGAMQRERTTFEV

-145 RHTRLRKLVD
+145 RHTRLRKLVE

-170 ASLVDDL
+170 ASLVEEL
-177 VDELGTEREFDFI
+177 VEELGTDHELDFI

-198 VRVICDLF
+198 VRVIGDLF
-206 GVPHERRSELTRWSE
+206 GVPPENRSDLTRWSE

-229 GMHSVDRHERAERSL
+229 AMHSADRHERAERSL
-244 RGFSEFLRGVIAERR
+244 REFSEFLHGVIAERR
-259 VRPGEDLISDLVAA
+259 VCPGEDLISDLVAA

-280 EEEEIVAT
+280 DEEEIVAT

-303 LASGLKAILEH
+303 LANGLKAILEH
-314 GSARAALASD
+314 GSAAALASD

-343 AMWRQVVEPVK
+343 AMWRQVAEPVE
-354 YGGQRIEPGERVLLV
+354 YGGQRIGPGERLLLV
-369 QASANRDPRRFED
+369 QASANRDPRRFE
-382 AETFDIAR
+382 APERFDVAR
-390 TSNRHV
+390 RSNRHV
-396 GFGYSIH
+396 GFGYSMH

-427 HASLAADTFEWDPLI
+427 RASLATDTFEWDPLI

>member
-1 MASLHEQG
+1 MAQ
-9 GHSRDSANRC
+9 
-19 SVASDMT
+19 V
-26 GQAMPVERPEN
+26 
-37 AGYIPV
+37 
-43 RGRIEVHNPVA
+43 
-54 QITEMLSGH
+54 TELLADH

-70 HFACLREAAPL
+70 YLADLRESAPL

-94 YDDVRAAFRDSR
+94 YDDVRDAFRDSR
-106 LSADRVSP
+106 LSSDRVSP

-121 HGAVERERATFDV
+121 HGVAERERATFEV
-134 LTRWIVFTDPP
+134 LTRWIVFIDPP
-145 RHTRLRKLVD
+145 RHTRMRKLVD

-170 ASLVDDL
+170 ASLVD
-177 VDELGTEREFDFI
+177 ELAQELRTEREFDFI

-206 GVPHERRSELTRWSE
+206 GVPHENRGDLTRWSE

-229 GMHSVDRHERAERSL
+229 AMHSPDRHERAERSL
-244 RGFSEFLRGVIAERR
+244 REFSEFLRGVIADRR
-259 VRPGEDLISDLVAA
+259 VRPGDDLISDLVAA

-303 LASGLKAILEH
+303 LANGLKAILEN
-314 GSARAALASD
+314 GAARAALASD
-324 PSRMPDAVEEI
+324 PSRMPDAIEEI

-343 AMWRQVVEPVK
+343 AMWRQVAEPVE
-354 YGGQRIEPGERVLLV
+354 YGGQRIEPGERLLLA
-369 QASANRDPRRFED
+369 QASANRDPRRFAAPD
-382 AETFDIAR
+382 AFDVTR
-390 TSNRHV
+390 RSNRHV

-417 GLGAFLERFP
+417 GLGAILERFP
-427 HASLAADTFEWDPLI
+427 GATLATDTFEWDPLV

>member
-1 MASLHEQG
+1 MA
-9 GHSRDSANRC
+9 R
-19 SVASDMT
+19 V
-26 GQAMPVERPEN
+26 
-37 AGYIPV
+37 
-43 RGRIEVHNPVA
+43 
-54 QITEMLSGH
+54 TELLADH

-70 HFACLREAAPL
+70 HFAGLREAAPL
-81 YRDERLGAWLVLR
+81 HRDERLGAWLVLR
-94 YDDVRAAFRDSR
+94 YDDVRAAFRDPR

-114 YFERRRA
+114 YFERRRS
-121 HGAVERERATFDV
+121 HGVAERERATFDV

-155 YAFRPRAVERMRGWI
+155 YAFRPRAVERMRGWV
-170 ASLVDDL
+170 ASLVDEL
-177 VDELGTEREFDFI
+177 VDELGDEREFDFV

-206 GVPHERRSELTRWSE
+206 GVFHESRGDLTRWSD

-229 GMHSVDRHERAERSL
+229 AMHSADRHERAERSL
-244 RGFSEFLRGVIAERR
+244 REFSEFLRGVIAERR

-303 LASGLKAILEH
+303 LANGLKAILEH
-314 GSARAALASD
+314 DAARAALVSD
-324 PSRMPDAVEEI
+324 SSAMPDAIEEI

-343 AMWRQVVEPVK
+343 AMWRQVVVPVE

-390 TSNRHV
+390 RSNRHV

-403 YCLGAAIARLEGAL
+403 YCLGASIARLEGAL

-427 HASLAADTFEWDPLI
+427 RASLATDTFEWDPLI